1 MMTLSLLLQVDSSNS
16 ERLTMAN
23 QFCNNVYDNCNVHAF
38 PCGHYCWGYYA
49 VKIVNNTIA
58 TTPTAIADETSTS
71 NQLTSIAI
79 FSSCGTLLL
88 LLTIVGILIVYQIYL
103 HRKSRAY
110 ITLREVG
117 SLTSSPVTSPKVFI
131 INSPQSS
138 DEDLRLVRN
147 LCHNLADNAVEAI
160 SYDYCE
166 SGPSQSGIHEWME
179 NNFVECDMILIVCNK
194 SFYDAW
200 NSNDSEQNAVVSA
213 SKQLLQGHLISGENV
228 SKLAVVLLREHDRQ
242 YIPSLYPRNVTTF
255 VVFNDGHCNE
265 EDLVR
270 YILQVPR
277 FIKPPVKDATV
288 TLASL
293 TEKTV

>member
-1 MMTLSLLLQVDSSNS
+1 MSSQVYSSNS
-16 ERLTMAN
+16 NTQTKDN
-23 QFCNNVYDNCNVHAF
+23 QFCNQVSDNCDVAMF
-38 PCGHYCWGYYA
+38 PCGYYCWGYHA
-49 VKIVNNTIA
+49 DVIVNNTITA
-58 TTPTAIADETSTS
+58 TPTATPTAIAHKASTNYQITLVAALS
-71 NQLTSIAI
+71 GS
-79 FSSCGTLLL
+79 GTLLL
-88 LLTIVGILIVYQIYL
+88 LLTIVGVLIVCRMYL
-103 HRKSRAY
+103 HRKSRTY
-110 ITLREVG
+110 ITLREVA
-117 SLTSSPVTSPKVFI
+117 SLTPSPVTSAKVFI

-179 NNFVECDMILIVCNK
+179 NNFVECDMILIVCNE

-213 SKQLLQGHLISGENV
+213 SKQLLQGHLISGENI

-242 YIPSLYPRNVTTF
+242 YIPSLYLRNVTTF

-277 FIKPPVKDATV
+277 FIKPPVQDSNVIAV
-288 TLASL
+288 SL
-293 TEKTV
+293 TEDTV

>member
-23 QFCNNVYDNCNVHAF
+23 QFCNNVYDNCNVHTF

-49 VKIVNNTIA
+49 DKIVNNTIA

-71 NQLTSIAI
+71 NQLTSVAI
-79 FSSCGTLLL
+79 FSGCGTLLL
-88 LLTIVGILIVYQIYL
+88 LLTIVGILIVYRIYL

-117 SLTSSPVTSPKVFI
+117 SLTSSPVTSAKVFI

-160 SYDYCE
+160 SYDDCE

-213 SKQLLQGHLISGENV
+213 SKQLLQGHLISGENI

-242 YIPSLYPRNVTTF
+242 YIPSLYLRNVTTF

-277 FIKPPVKDATV
+277 FIKPPVKDAAVTV
-288 TLASL
+288 ASL
-293 TEKTV
+293 TEDTV

>member
-1 MMTLSLLLQVDSSNS
+1 MLSQVYSSNS
-16 ERLTMAN
+16 NTQTKDD
-23 QFCNNVYDNCNVHAF
+23 QFCNKVSDNCDVDIC
-38 PCGHYCWGYYA
+38 PYGYYCWGDYA
-49 VKIVNNTIA
+49 DVIVNNTIA
-58 TTPTAIADETSTS
+58 ATPTAVADN
-71 NQLTSIAI
+71 NQITLVAALSG
-79 FSSCGTLLL
+79 SGTLLL
-88 LLTIVGILIVYQIYL
+88 LLTIVGVLIVCRMYL
-103 HRKSRAY
+103 RRKSRAY

-117 SLTSSPVTSPKVFI
+117 SLTPSPVTSAKVFI

-160 SYDYCE
+160 AYDYCE
-166 SGPSQSGIHEWME
+166 SGPRQSGIHEWME
-179 NNFVECDMILIVCNK
+179 NNFVECDMILIVCNE

-213 SKQLLQGHLISGENV
+213 SKQLLQGHLISGENI

-255 VVFNDGHCNE
+255 VVFSDGHCNE

-270 YILQVPR
+270 YIIQVPR
-277 FIKPPVKDATV
+277 FIKPPVKDAAV
-288 TLASL
+288 AVASL
-293 TEKTV
+293 TEDTV

>member
-1 MMTLSLLLQVDSSNS
+1 MMTLSLFLQIGSSNS
-16 ERLTMAN
+16 NIPTLTN
-23 QFCNNVYDNCNVHAF
+23 QFCGPVDDNCNVPAF
-38 PCGHYCWGYYA
+38 PCGRYCWGDNA
-49 VKIVNNTIA
+49 DKIVNYTITA
-58 TTPTAIADETSTS
+58 TPTTTANETSTS
-71 NQLTSIAI
+71 NQITSIAV
-79 FSSCGTLLL
+79 FSGCGTLLL
-88 LLTIVGILIVYQIYL
+88 LLTIVGMLIVCRIYL

-117 SLTSSPVTSPKVFI
+117 SLTPSPVTSAKVFI

-200 NSNDSEQNAVVSA
+200 NSNDSEQNVVVSA

-242 YIPSLYPRNVTTF
+242 YIPSLYLRNVTTF

-265 EDLVR
+265 EELVR

-288 TLASL
+288 TVPSL
-293 TEKTV
+293 TEDTV